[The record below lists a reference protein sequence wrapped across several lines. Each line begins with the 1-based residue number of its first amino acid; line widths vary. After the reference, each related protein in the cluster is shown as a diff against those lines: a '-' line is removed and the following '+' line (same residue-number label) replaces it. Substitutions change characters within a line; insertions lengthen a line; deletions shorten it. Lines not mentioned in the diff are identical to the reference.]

1 MQTTLNIG
9 LNIGDGTRKVSPAV
23 AMAALALA
31 GAAVLRHTIAQ
42 SATEVTLVAELAEPL
57 PRETLHAVS
66 VVLEQDCIAQRHVD
80 GVGELIGP
88 RAAEWGEFNPAYFL
102 GFPDIAQHAA

>member
-9 LNIGDGTRKVSPAV
+9 LNIGDGTRKVAPAV

-42 SATEVTLVAELAEPL
+42 SATEVTLIAELAEPL
-57 PRETLHAVS
+57 PRETLHAIS
-66 VVLEQDCIAQRHVD
+66 VVLEQDCIAQRHAD
-80 GVGELIGP
+80 GAGELIGP

-102 GFPDIAQHAA
+102 DFPAEEQRAA